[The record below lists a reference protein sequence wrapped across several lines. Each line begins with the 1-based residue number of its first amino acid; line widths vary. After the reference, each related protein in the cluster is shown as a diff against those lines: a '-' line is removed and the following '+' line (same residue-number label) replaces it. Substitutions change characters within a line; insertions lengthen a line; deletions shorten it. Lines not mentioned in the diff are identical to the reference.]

1 MRLSDKAV
9 LITGGATGIGRATSE
24 LFAREGAAVAVN
36 FNRSREA
43 AEGIAAAIRD
53 AGGRAI
59 SVGADV
65 SEAGDV
71 NRMVETVGR
80 EFGRLDYLVNNAG
93 WTSRVPHEK
102 LGELSEE
109 IWDRT
114 LNTNLRG
121 PFYCIRKAA
130 PLLERQD
137 GAAVVNVASMAAVGG
152 RGSSIAYVASKAGLV
167 GITRSLARAL
177 APRIRVNAVAP
188 GLIRTG
194 FAGWTEEHCAAAEA
208 TTPTRRLATAQDI
221 AEAILFLAGSQA
233 MTGETIYLDGGLTT
247 LGPS

>member
-1 MRLSDKAV
+1 MKLTGKVV

-65 SEAGDV
+65 SEADEV
-71 NRMVETVGR
+71 NRMIGTVER

-102 LGELSEE
+102 LEELSEE

-121 PFYCIRKAA
+121 PFYCIRAAA
-130 PLLERQD
+130 PLLRLQE

-177 APRIRVNAVAP
+177 APGIRVNAVAP

-194 FAGWTEEHCAAAEA
+194 FAGWTEEHCAAAEVV
-208 TTPTRRLATAQDI
+208 TPTRRLATAQDI
-221 AEAILFLAGSQA
+221 AEAILFLAGSRA